1 MGAMKRISTML
12 NGAGYTYVS
21 GARII
26 ATVLDAKNARYS
38 ASASSTTC
46 RVQKDQ
52 SDISQNTFRVS
63 ITYVGVCRR
72 EQRDQDID
80 KYEGGD
86 NIPEVIKC
94 HASRA

>member
-1 MGAMKRISTML
+1 MKRISTRF

-26 ATVLDAKNARYS
+26 DTVLAAKNARYS

-52 SDISQNTFRVS
+52 SDI
-63 ITYVGVCRR
+63 
-72 EQRDQDID
+72 
-80 KYEGGD
+80 
-86 NIPEVIKC
+86 
-94 HASRA
+94 